1 MDAHLGFLYICRV
14 LSLSL
19 SVEGNVLRNDSIF
32 VCVLDFKGDIYLSIL
47 PSIYLLEM
55 GWKNGERS
63 AQLDDD

>member
-1 MDAHLGFLYICRV
+1 MDAHLGFLYTCRV
-14 LSLSL
+14 LSL
-19 SVEGNVLRNDSIF
+19 SVEGNVLRSDSIF

-55 GWKNGERS
+55 GRKNGERSS